1 MYCFQS
7 TGADA
12 SDSKSSQSRQTH
24 VEIVEDVEGFY
35 VASYYGNSSLSPPH
49 ELTDCG
55 VAAQHEEN
63 IAACVSGCISPNKQD
78 ARNAKILQFMHY

>member
-1 MYCFQS
+1 MLPV
-7 TGADA
+7 TMA
-12 SDSKSSQSRQTH
+12 TLT
-24 VEIVEDVEGFY
+24 
-35 VASYYGNSSLSPPH
+35 SLSPPH

-78 ARNAKILQFMHY
+78 ARNARCNLCTLLTLQLLHKKEVPEINIFF

>member
-1 MYCFQS
+1 MLPV
-7 TGADA
+7 TIA
-12 SDSKSSQSRQTH
+12 TLT
-24 VEIVEDVEGFY
+24 
-35 VASYYGNSSLSPPH
+35 SLSPPH

-78 ARNAKILQFMHY
+78 ARNAKILQFMHIIKTSTAAQKRSS